1 MPLMS
6 AQGSTQDELLKE
18 NRRLRAALR
27 RERRAADRPSA
38 PIEAGRGTGGA
49 SGGGASGPKRR
60 PGEDLFREAF
70 QLGPAALAVTRL
82 SDGTFVEVNERFLNA
97 TGYERDELIGHSS
110 IEREIWPSERLRRLT
125 VERLREHGEILDV
138 EFQLCTRKGRKRS
151 MLGSCRHLV
160 LGGDDCLLVSCID
173 VTERNRAET
182 AREESE
188 ELFRRLFRLS
198 PAGLTLTRLSDGRI
212 TDVNPEFCRL
222 CGYERAEIVGQSWGE
237 MALWEDEER
246 RRELARRLKEEAVVQ
261 DFEFTIAAKDGWPI
275 ELMGAFQHLT
285 VKGEACILSVLSD
298 ISARKRA
305 ERSLREAKQEAE
317 DLAQFRS
324 NVIANITHEVRTP
337 LTVILGFTSILREG
351 VDGPHRRFV
360 DLIERSGR
368 RLLTTLDSVL
378 DLAQL
383 ESGTL
388 EVDAQPHNVLDII
401 DSVAGETRSVA
412 EEKGLDFETELPE
425 QALYAEVDYELLAR
439 ALDHL
444 VDNAVKFTDEGNITL
459 RARTESS
466 STDGRE
472 DSTDDREEQ
481 VLIEVVDTGVGIH
494 DQFIPDLFSVFSQES
509 SGMDRDY
516 QGSGMGLPVAAR
528 LIERFDGEVQV
539 ETQKGAGSTFTIVL
553 PQTEAAPSSNR
564 TQRAQV
570 A

>member
-1 MPLMS
+1 
-6 AQGSTQDELLKE
+6 
-18 NRRLRAALR
+18 
-27 RERRAADRPSA
+27 
-38 PIEAGRGTGGA
+38 
-49 SGGGASGPKRR
+49 
-60 PGEDLFREAF
+60 
-70 QLGPAALAVTRL
+70 
-82 SDGTFVEVNERFLNA
+82 
-97 TGYERDELIGHSS
+97 
-110 IEREIWPSERLRRLT
+110 
-125 VERLREHGEILDV
+125 
-138 EFQLCTRKGRKRS
+138 
-151 MLGSCRHLV
+151 
-160 LGGDDCLLVSCID
+160 
-173 VTERNRAET
+173 
-182 AREESE
+182 
-188 ELFRRLFRLS
+188 
-198 PAGLTLTRLSDGRI
+198 
-212 TDVNPEFCRL
+212 
-222 CGYERAEIVGQSWGE
+222 
-237 MALWEDEER
+237 
-246 RRELARRLKEEAVVQ
+246 
-261 DFEFTIAAKDGWPI
+261 
-275 ELMGAFQHLT
+275 
-285 VKGEACILSVLSD
+285 
-298 ISARKRA
+298 
-305 ERSLREAKQEAE
+305 
-317 DLAQFRS
+317 
-324 NVIANITHEVRTP
+324 TP

-368 RLLTTLDSVL
+368 RLLTTLDNVL

-472 DSTDDREEQ
+472 DATDDREEQ